1 MLKCKH
7 CQAISLPPKL
17 IYLELILYTVVGGGG
32 ERHLQNPVVVEHHHF
47 VYRPV
52 EVVITPT
59 SPFLGGL
66 NLLCRRGAFKFLVEI
81 ESTQVFPSLGEPI
94 SEEKPNLLTSL
105 LKKYIYTQCLH
116 PLAMFGPITGI
127 LILSAQH
134 ISFVLGQTLTPLSRT
149 CIFHR
154 IQLVVSICFDI
165 FAHRNIA
172 LALCY
177 FNSYFYLH
185 ACA

>member
-1 MLKCKH
+1 M
-7 CQAISLPPKL
+7 
-17 IYLELILYTVVGGGG
+17 
-32 ERHLQNPVVVEHHHF
+32 QNPVVVEHHHF

-105 LKKYIYTQCLH
+105 LFRLGPCSLMLADFLSPMLELMTVIIYEAQPLPLKVEGFRNLFSTLGCWMKLKYEQSL
-116 PLAMFGPITGI
+116 
-127 LILSAQH
+127 
-134 ISFVLGQTLTPLSRT
+134 
-149 CIFHR
+149 
-154 IQLVVSICFDI
+154 LVELMHS
-165 FAHRNIA
+165 RNIYILNA
-172 LALCY
+172 SILWRCLVQLQE
-177 FNSYFYLH
+177 YLY
-185 ACA
+185 CQLSTFLLYWVRR

>member
-1 MLKCKH
+1 M
-7 CQAISLPPKL
+7 
-17 IYLELILYTVVGGGG
+17 
-32 ERHLQNPVVVEHHHF
+32 QNPVVVEHHHF

-105 LKKYIYTQCLH
+105 LFRLGPCSLMLADFLSPMLELMTVIIYEAQPLPLKFEGFRNLFSTLGCWMKLKYEQSL
-116 PLAMFGPITGI
+116 
-127 LILSAQH
+127 
-134 ISFVLGQTLTPLSRT
+134 
-149 CIFHR
+149 
-154 IQLVVSICFDI
+154 LVELMHS
-165 FAHRNIA
+165 RNIYILNA
-172 LALCY
+172 SILWRCLVQLQEYRYCQLSTFLLY
-177 FNSYFYLH
+177 WVRR
-185 ACA
+185 

>member
-1 MLKCKH
+1 M
-7 CQAISLPPKL
+7 
-17 IYLELILYTVVGGGG
+17 
-32 ERHLQNPVVVEHHHF
+32 QNPVVVEHHHF

-105 LKKYIYTQCLH
+105 LFRLGPCSLMLADFLSPMLELMTVIIYEAQPLPLKVEGFRNLFSTLGCWMKLKYEQSLLVELMHSRNIYIYSM
-116 PLAMFGPITGI
+116 PRSFGDVWSNYRNTDIVS
-127 LILSAQH
+127 SAH
-134 ISFVLGQTLTPLSRT
+134 FFCIGSDADSSFP
-149 CIFHR
+149 
-154 IQLVVSICFDI
+154 
-165 FAHRNIA
+165 
-172 LALCY
+172 
-177 FNSYFYLH
+177 YLH
-185 ACA
+185 FS